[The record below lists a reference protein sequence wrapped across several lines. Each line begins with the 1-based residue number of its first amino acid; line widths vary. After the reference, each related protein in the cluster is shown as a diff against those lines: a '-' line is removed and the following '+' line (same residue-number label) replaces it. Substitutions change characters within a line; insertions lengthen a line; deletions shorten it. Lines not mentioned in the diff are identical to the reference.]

1 MNFVTIKELAKL
13 TGYNLKTIHR
23 HRADNVL
30 RLGTAVKRIPGMGL
44 RVDLEAAEKYVAAA
58 RPRKSSER
66 KKIDAVVWR
75 YDVVGGGDLPRK
87 HLMRLDDPRVAE
99 CGTRGLMLNRADA
112 SNVCRHC
119 RSRAAQRGVQY
130 DA

>member
-1 MNFVTIKELAKL
+1 MNTITIKELARL
-13 TGYNLKTIHR
+13 TGYSLRQVER

-44 RVDLEAAEKYVAAA
+44 RVDRDAAEKYIAAA

-66 KKIDAVVWR
+66 KKADAVVWKF
-75 YDVVGGGDLPRK
+75 DVVGGGELPRK

-99 CGTRGLMLNRADA
+99 CGTRGLMMSSADA
-112 SNVCRHC
+112 FNACRHC
-119 RSRAAQRGVQY
+119 RSRAAQRGVKY